1 MSVKMDER
9 EASGMATGR
18 VTKDLRDAGR
28 AVRYDHENGVLVT
41 WNGSATFN
49 VWLETEYGWSNVDC
63 FTVYGVESFEA
74 AVVAAARHA
83 GYEDGE
89 DES

>member
-1 MSVKMDER
+1 MADGWVSRNLHDEGTVVR
-9 EASGMATGR
+9 SDRVSGVA
-18 VTKDLRDAGR
+18 
-28 AVRYDHENGVLVT
+28 VT

-74 AVVAAARHA
+74 AVVAAERHA